1 MAPGAPR
8 PLPACLRQMA
18 ATVRSSAGDTCLSGT
33 HNICRLQ
40 RAFIRSTLRRS
51 ERMHFR
57 YEWCTGRVEC
67 WDCCWLVVVVV
78 AAVGW
83 GGDYSVSSC
92 AQSAA
97 AVCQQ
102 HPEPCE
108 PLHGCREMING
119 AETCRLGGAFGLIK
133 CFFLLFVFFSSC
145 RVELPLTLKVVLFAN
160 YPTGWLGIIPTVPS
174 AE

>member
-1 MAPGAPR
+1 MSGAR
-8 PLPACLRQMA
+8 GVLGL
-18 ATVRSSAGDTCLSGT
+18 L
-33 HNICRLQ
+33 
-40 RAFIRSTLRRS
+40 
-51 ERMHFR
+51 
-57 YEWCTGRVEC
+57 
-67 WDCCWLVVVVV
+67 LVGGGGGGV
-78 AAVGW
+78 

-133 CFFLLFVFFSSC
+133 CFFVVRFFSSC

>member
-1 MAPGAPR
+1 MPFQHRCEKSLKMPRVERIAVAPGAPR

-40 RAFIRSTLRRS
+40 RAFIRSILRRS

-57 YEWCTGRVEC
+57 YEWCTGRRVEC
-67 WDCCWLVVVVV
+67 WECCWL
-78 AAVGW
+78 AVGC
-83 GGDYSVSSC
+83 GDYSVSSC
-92 AQSAA
+92 AQSAT

-133 CFFLLFVFFSSC
+133 CFLLVFFHC
-145 RVELPLTLKVVLFAN
+145 
-160 YPTGWLGIIPTVPS
+160 
-174 AE
+174 

>member
-1 MAPGAPR
+1 MLG
-8 PLPACLRQMA
+8 LL
-18 ATVRSSAGDTCLSGT
+18 
-33 HNICRLQ
+33 
-40 RAFIRSTLRRS
+40 
-51 ERMHFR
+51 
-57 YEWCTGRVEC
+57 
-67 WDCCWLVVVVV
+67 LVGGGGGGV
-78 AAVGW
+78 

-133 CFFLLFVFFSSC
+133 CFFLLFVFFFPPAVLNSLS
-145 RVELPLTLKVVLFAN
+145 PLKWFYLLITRQV
-160 YPTGWLGIIPTVPS
+160 GS
-174 AE
+174 A